1 MEIVPTITLR
11 MRVPEEQIGMVIGSQ
26 GVGLKRL
33 REETGVGSLT
43 VERNS
48 RGGQRLVEVT
58 GTQEQVQLAQE
69 VVQQMLQGGAVQTGG
84 GDGAPAT
91 PQLPAGAY
99 APPHK
104 KKKWHLRSAC

>member
-26 GVGLKRL
+26 GAGLKRL

-69 VVQQMLQGGAVQTGG
+69 VVRPT
-84 GDGAPAT
+84 
-91 PQLPAGAY
+91 
-99 APPHK
+99 
-104 KKKWHLRSAC
+104 